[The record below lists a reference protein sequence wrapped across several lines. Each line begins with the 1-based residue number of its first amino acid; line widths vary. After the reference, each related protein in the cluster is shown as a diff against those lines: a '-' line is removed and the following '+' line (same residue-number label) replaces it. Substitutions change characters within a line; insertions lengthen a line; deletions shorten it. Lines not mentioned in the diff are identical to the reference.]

1 MSTNTSVSDTLSA
14 LWERMNPVE
23 PSVGYLVKLMIAC
36 LSIMALGGLIG
47 HFWI

>member
-1 MSTNTSVSDTLSA
+1 MTGSLTV

-23 PSVGYLVKLMIAC
+23 PTIGYLVRMMIIC
-36 LSIMALGGLIG
+36 LSIMAIGGLIG

>member
-1 MSTNTSVSDTLSA
+1 MTGPLTA

-23 PSVGYLVKLMIAC
+23 PSIGYLVKTMIVC

>member
-1 MSTNTSVSDTLSA
+1 MSSNISVSNALTA

-23 PSVGYLVKLMIAC
+23 PSIGYLVKLMIAC
-36 LSIMALGGLIG
+36 LSVMALGGLIG